1 MNYTI
6 INISEVDKINWE
18 ELNENSMQTARKSL
32 NEEFILISWN
42 DIEPTFIN
50 NLQSKSSIYTD
61 ANIYDIL
68 NTDEWRKKLEI

>member
-61 ANIYDIL
+61 VNIYDIL